1 MNVPK
6 AFFVFLKTDIVW
18 GLQKLG
24 IISEYEVPLNLKLA
38 NNVFLKV
45 DNKIHNQR
53 FVSSTGIF
61 LTYIQLGVLTPVF
74 RMSKFLP
81 DGST

>member
-24 IISEYEVPLNLKLA
+24 IISEYELPLNLKLA
-38 NNVFLKV
+38 N
-45 DNKIHNQR
+45 I
-53 FVSSTGIF
+53 IF
-61 LTYIQLGVLTPVF
+61 IE
-74 RMSKFLP
+74 S
-81 DGST
+81 

>member
-6 AFFVFLKTDIVW
+6 AFFCILKIDMAW

-38 NNVFLKV
+38 NNVFIK
-45 DNKIHNQR
+45 
-53 FVSSTGIF
+53 S
-61 LTYIQLGVLTPVF
+61 
-74 RMSKFLP
+74 
-81 DGST
+81 